1 MFRSMIHFGS
11 EWGKGHGPCLSTWIY
26 SCSSSVCWEE
36 ISFLYQVA
44 WSINDTKFKIF
55 KLYFIYVKVKVTQL
69 SLTLW
74 DPVNCSLSGSFVHE
88 DALGQNTWV
97 AIPSSRRDQTQVPS
111 NPTQGSNPG
120 LSHCGQILYHLSH
133 QGSPWYT
140 WGPDKYI
147 HPIS

>member
-11 EWGKGHGPCLSTWIY
+11 EWGPCLSTWIY

-44 WSINDTKFKIF
+44 WSINDIKFKIF
-55 KLYFIYVKVKVTQL
+55 KLYLIYVKVKVTQ
-69 SLTLW
+69 SCLTLW
-74 DPVNCSLSGSFVHE
+74 DSVNCSLSGSFVHE
-88 DALGQNTWV
+88 DSLGQNTAWV
-97 AIPSSRRDQTQVPS
+97 ALPFSRRDQTQVPS

-120 LSHCGQILYHLSH
+120 LQCCRQILYHLSH

-140 WGPDKYI
+140 RGPDKYI
-147 HPIS
+147 CRVS